1 MSRANGS
8 VFSLLDST
16 FDGACIIS
24 ALKLPSAERPKIT
37 RAQPHDHILNNALSY
52 TASMDIESLAPPPM
66 IMFETGAIPKDE
78 SSEMTVAEANWILE
92 ENVPLGGKTRLEDNA
107 GLHPSRALDV
117 SHCMKQ
123 CHVRLRRLDPTL
135 HSQRRPVRRNR
146 GLRMK
151 MLLLEEK
158 RGMKALTA
166 NKVVP
171 RKTVP
176 SNSSYTIDPDNEQL
190 SPLEDSYM
198 APINNC
204 SEDDSWSYYSDVD
217 SSHES
222 ASMCSSWS
230 YYSDDQ
236 RDVETEASSHTED
249 DSTPVCSN
257 VDSPIAG
264 PKIVSATGS
273 SPNISNVSAT
283 GPKKAKKAKCC
294 ICKKHIDTGLRA
306 HMKTHFPTG
315 DYACPQCDGRFKLY
329 SSFKQ
334 HLSKTCFEYGQQEA
348 DAEKP
353 DKGVNLFKCDRC
365 EEAFLYKIALE
376 KHKVT
381 HNELYCGVC
390 RRVLRDATTLA
401 RHKASHT
408 PFQCTRCEQ
417 SFTLYKPLYRHCQN
431 VHKLCRPFTCTFCTK
446 TYSRLRVLIMHEWK
460 HTGHLPF
467 QCTVCSKRFRN
478 DSDLISHER
487 VHTRERPYLC
497 AECGKTFAHWPSMLR
512 HRKLVHSEFQNE
524 KRHSCSEC
532 QKSFKLKEA
541 LKKHQRTKHRNE
553 LFRQQCPYCGKM
565 LSSSTL
571 SRHELIHKGET
582 PFTCT
587 VPECD
592 RRFRSTSEVKRH
604 VLMRHTNEKP
614 YKCDVCQ
621 KGFINQCDLS
631 KHAAIH
637 SGEKPFVCHI
647 CRKAFPILYSMRRH
661 IKLKHAFGKR

>member
-1 MSRANGS
+1 MSRADGI
-8 VFSLLDST
+8 VFSLLDGT
-16 FDGACIIS
+16 FDGSCIIS
-24 ALKLPSAERPKIT
+24 ALKLPSAESPKRT
-37 RAQPHDHILNNALSY
+37 RAQPHDHILNNALSC
-52 TASMDIESLAPPPM
+52 TTSIDIKSLTPPPI
-66 IMFETGAIPKDE
+66 IMFETGTIPKDE
-78 SSEMTVAEANWILE
+78 SSEMTVAEVNWILE
-92 ENVPLGGKTRLEDNA
+92 ENVPLGGETRLEDNP
-107 GLHPSRALDV
+107 GLHQSRALDV
-117 SHCMKQ
+117 SHCIKQ
-123 CHVRLRRLDPTL
+123 CHVRLQRLDPTL
-135 HSQRRPVRRNR
+135 HLQHRPVRRNR

-151 MLLLEEK
+151 KLLLEEK
-158 RGMKALTA
+158 RGMEALTA
-166 NKVVP
+166 NKLVP

-190 SPLEDSYM
+190 SPPEDSYM

-249 DSTPVCSN
+249 NSAPVCSN
-257 VDSPIAG
+257 MDG

-273 SPNISNVSAT
+273 SPNISNVNAT
-283 GPKKAKKAKCC
+283 RPKKAKKGKCC
-294 ICKKHIDTGLRA
+294 ICKKHVDTGLRA

-315 DYACPQCDGRFKLY
+315 DYACPQCDSRFKLY

-334 HLSKTCFEYGQQEA
+334 HLSKTCFEYRQQEA
-348 DAEKP
+348 DPEKL
-353 DKGVNLFKCDRC
+353 DKDVNRFKCDRC
-365 EEAFLYKIALE
+365 EEAFFYKTALE
-376 KHKVT
+376 RHKVT

-390 RRVLRDATTLA
+390 RRVLRDASTLA
-401 RHKASHT
+401 RHKVSHT

-417 SFTLYKPLYRHCQN
+417 SFTLYKPLHRHCQN

-446 TYSRLRVLIMHEWK
+446 TYSRLRILIMHEWK

-467 QCTVCSKRFRN
+467 QCTLCSKRFRN

-497 AECGKTFAHWPSMLR
+497 AECGKTFAHWSNMLR
-512 HRKLVHSEFQNE
+512 HRKLIHSEFQNE
-524 KRHSCSEC
+524 RHSCSEC

-565 LSSSTL
+565 VSSSTL
-571 SRHELIHKGET
+571 SRHELIHKGER

-592 RRFRSTSEVKRH
+592 KRFRSTTEVKRH
-604 VLMRHTNEKP
+604 VLMRHTNERP

-621 KGFINQCDLS
+621 KGFINQCYLS

-647 CRKAFPILYSMRRH
+647 CRKAFPRLCSMRRH